1 MPLVSVLVTSFLVAL
16 SGALVPGPLLMVTVS
31 ESPRRGA
38 MTGPLLIVGH
48 GILEGLLVLAILL
61 GLAPILKRPGVFET
75 IALLGAAV
83 LVIMAIQMFRQLP
96 TLSLEGGELKARRS
110 SLILT
115 GALVSLANPYWSLWW
130 ITVGLG
136 YILWSMN
143 YGMWGWI
150 TFLGG
155 HLLAD
160 FFWYSG
166 ISVSVAHGRRFL
178 SLNLYR
184 GLVVSCAL
192 FLIAFAGYFLYL
204 ALPSIFRTSTGS
216 AP

>member
-160 FFWYSG
+160 FSG
-166 ISVSVAHGRRFL
+166 TV
-178 SLNLYR
+178 
-184 GLVVSCAL
+184 
-192 FLIAFAGYFLYL
+192 
-204 ALPSIFRTSTGS
+204 GS
-216 AP
+216 R